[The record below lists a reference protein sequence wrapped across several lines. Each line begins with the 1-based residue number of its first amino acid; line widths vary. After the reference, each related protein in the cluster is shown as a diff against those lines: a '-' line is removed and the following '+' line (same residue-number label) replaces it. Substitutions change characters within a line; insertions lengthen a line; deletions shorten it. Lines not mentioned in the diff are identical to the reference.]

1 MNGKLAEIARAEAR
15 KNYYGTTEAAI
26 GNLQALEALFSDV
39 DGVTY
44 EMLNTD
50 WSGAF
55 VYLCTK
61 LAGMSLPVRY
71 PDPRVH
77 ASFASAISWV
87 EYARLPKIRLWRKN
101 STTPEVGDIAVLA
114 PTEHTPCLLGVVL
127 AVLEDRAELAI
138 GNYHNHSA
146 IVEKPLC
153 EIYGYI
159 RLT

>member
-1 MNGKLAEIARAEAR
+1 MNLRLAEIARAEAG
-15 KNYYGTTEAAI
+15 KNYHGTTDVAI
-26 GNLQALEALFSDV
+26 GNLQPLEELFSEADDV
-39 DGVTY
+39 THG
-44 EMLNTD
+44 MLNAD

-61 LAGMSLPVRY
+61 FAGISLPVRY

-77 ASFASAISWV
+77 ASFASSISWV

-101 STTPEVGDIAVLA
+101 NTTPEIGDVAVLA

-127 AVLEDRAELAI
+127 EVLEDCAELAI

>member
-1 MNGKLAEIARAEAR
+1 MNLRLAEIARAEAG

-26 GNLQALEALFSDV
+26 GNLQPLETLFLGVDDV
-39 DGVTY
+39 THG
-44 EMLNTD
+44 MLNAD

-55 VYLCTK
+55 VYLCTR

-101 STTPEVGDIAVLA
+101 STMPEVGDIAVLA
-114 PTEHTPCLLGVVL
+114 PSADTPCLLGVVL
-127 AVLEDRAELAI
+127 EVLEDRAELAI